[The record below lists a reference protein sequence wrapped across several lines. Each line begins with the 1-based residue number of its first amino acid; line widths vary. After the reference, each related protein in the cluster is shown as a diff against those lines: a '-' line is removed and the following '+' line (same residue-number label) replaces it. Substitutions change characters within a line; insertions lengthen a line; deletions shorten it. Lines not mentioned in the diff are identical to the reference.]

1 MGADPAVVRVEAT
14 VVEELPSL
22 VYRLELVNKQKVLA
36 HGAGAAERNWVRLLP
51 GDRFMLCSDGLCKTV
66 PEAEMA
72 ELLTRER
79 PTDRLIAAALAHQG
93 RDNVTAVAVEVLP
106 TPQGGQV

>member
-22 VYRLELVNKQKVLA
+22 VYRLELANQQKVLA

-51 GDRFMLCSDGLCKTV
+51 GDRVEIEF
-66 PEAEMA
+66 AEHDP
-72 ELLTRER
+72 TRAR
-79 PTDRLIAAALAHQG
+79 ILKKL
-93 RDNVTAVAVEVLP
+93 
-106 TPQGGQV
+106 